1 MQNRPKVVKAAIL
14 VEQNQP
20 LVIDEITLPD
30 KLFPGQILVKMLTSG
45 ICGSQLGEI
54 SGAKGDDPYLP
65 H

>member
-30 KLFPGQILVKMLTSG
+30 KLFPGQILFRLQPQRRS
-45 ICGSQLGEI
+45 
-54 SGAKGDDPYLP
+54 
-65 H
+65 